1 MTSKAS
7 ILQDILKIDE
17 EIDRI
22 RRDSTYRKIK
32 RNLMRLEGRSFR
44 APIVT
49 TDNPDDLDETIR
61 MRRNSK
67 EMKETLRRYRERRL
81 EFEERINQLLRRKK
95 NLEEQL
101 FG

>member
-1 MTSKAS
+1 MMSKAS

-32 RNLMRLEGRSFR
+32 RNLMSLESRSFR
-44 APIVT
+44 TPIVT

-95 NLEEQL
+95 NLEEQI